1 MADNNQQS
9 TGDDNRSETQSL
21 VDQTELVMHNIINE
35 DDTVDTRKTDVDR
48 KVQVGI
54 LDDDESMKLS
64 SNSIIA
70 HVATIKDVEEFI
82 YSDNVK
88 ISGTPNGVT
97 LPMPNSPDMTLFDRF
112 NKTKLS
118 AHIPSRLVPDVQTF
132 KTLGVSVRAE
142 ALLLDESNR
151 LMFDN
156 GLAFLDD
163 SYVYPVMYN
172 LHLMENPLIEVRGR
186 TSLAMF
192 PSNVNPNIINKINTT
207 YDPSAARAWQNAYR
221 LKNEEDAMWIVR
233 NRAKSAAVGD
243 NHTLILFKAL
253 CYYFDALNMSLEGVV
268 PARGIQRLQAYHFN
282 VVRDTNWIAQISDG
296 SREVINC
303 IGMPA
308 EYVSFWTYCCTPKAE
323 VFSAMTGVDGQEF
336 RSIYSMLNVK
346 TKTKMATV
354 SDLSFETIRTS
365 PSWFG
370 RPHTILSFIDM
381 YVSKFGLGH
390 QLNVAYQIAAALPV
404 LAKFK
409 APIAIPEPLHS
420 ADWFEGQIDAPKTDS
435 PIPHLLATSSTSA
448 ILAQCVVSLSVDH
461 ALYTL
466 TSAVVAGRASPNVLA
481 ADKHIWTK
489 FWVSVGNRIGAIPK
503 LVLNKLLS
511 APDYLIEYIGWSNA
525 FLNIFSFLPPLTQD
539 SFQVPFNIQG
549 ALLIASPYVVNT
561 ILPTKGYF
569 EFKSLVIGNY
579 WLVDYIKYCEAK
591 RLGFTSVEPIKA
603 GLVQTH
609 ANAPPGITRP
619 NELRVPLSDVMIR
632 RVAEFSSTKIFVSTR
647 LYIDELEDFIDS
659 VDPLDSRMQYEDW
672 NLQGVST
679 PSLSAA
685 RGGRSTVVEIPKP
698 QPTETV
704 STEAVDK
711 ATSIL
716 NNVLTVHVKNLIRKE
731 NESTEKVVALLS
743 LDSDVALTK
752 TDSTRAITNIRC
764 GSPQYDPPSDGN
776 CGWLC
781 IQKVMESDGNR
792 WTLSQIQRFVNQ
804 GKLKIKVGLD
814 TINFYQMCWI
824 VRLLQVK
831 AVVSSVTSETMYIFT
846 YTRDYIEDAAT
857 LHMEDG
863 HWRIYGGKL
872 LSKPAIP
879 SRGNG
884 LDLSKDNIVESKPK
898 NVPYTHWPLPAR
910 VQRFRECLGRY
921 NVGVIKYDD
930 LVVEHTKCFPRAE
943 VPRFISQIKEREI
956 ERRERGQ
963 DHIPK
968 EDWAS
973 IFSTTEAM
981 FKLNKTGIFNKDFF
995 NKGNVQYREMA
1006 TSNKNNL
1013 TVHEMYKILLADRKL
1028 CISGTRRMYVN
1039 NLVLLWL
1046 WQHLGQASEFVAS
1059 VALWLYTLT
1068 LSKMGWKALLTTKFY
1083 EWSEDNWL
1091 VESKKL
1097 HDDWRKHGV
1106 RLGTDEDW
1114 SQLLYMQAL
1123 YGRGGV
1129 QVDWQTEFS
1138 NKATPPDDIIQFTG
1152 REYSADL
1159 ARETIKE
1166 AIYEVLATAVEGYTP
1181 KTFDMF
1187 MDEAYEW
1194 LVSGSSAGIPSVLKF
1209 SEMREYL
1216 IKELGLYPRPTKR
1229 SVMEAISREKVLS
1242 ILETD
1247 PKVVSKAHMK
1257 LNETGGKARAIYGV
1271 TIWHYIYS
1279 NWLMAPL
1286 EKHIRHPYIDI
1297 NIPNAKFVEQLL
1309 ERSVLAKQQAV
1320 FSSYDYPDFNS
1331 MHTHQAMEQIYQVAE
1346 NLTMPKFER
1355 LYGRGDSYKIA
1366 RKTFNWLQ
1374 RSTYKQVVLHPETG
1388 MTIATVG
1395 GLYSGNRDT
1404 TLINTLL
1411 NVAYSKIVDRS
1422 LLAAGVNPEVE
1433 IRRCHGDDIIT
1444 VHSTYESAQA
1454 WNEMA
1459 EKCNLKGQESK
1470 LLTERS
1476 YHEYLRVLGTKKGS
1490 LRGCLARTCATFI
1503 NGNWET
1509 DREIGFDAKFNEIY
1523 TNLNVLER
1531 RGARADKCHL
1541 IWKYAF
1547 ARAAHRFRWS
1557 ATLTQKMWDKTC
1569 GAKPTLAVQQ
1579 ERAELPGDKFDYSG
1593 LPDHVTGPYLNKLE
1607 KSLPDWAKLKSQA
1620 RRRLKRKL
1628 QQATYGTELPVS
1640 YQQTQAG
1647 DMELKTRT
1655 FTDMAVRPKPI
1666 DMAATAKRAASIA
1679 TDIRAKQRIKAYH
1692 LLLQEV
1698 KLESGFSSVDLISY
1712 LTGIESQTVRTVLE
1726 TNVQTD
1732 SAKMQLPKPRLASEP
1747 QALLNQFI
1755 WAERAL
1761 DSVKNNDTIPDDI
1774 IYLDSEYSECLASEM
1789 FKY

>member
-21 VDQTELVMHNIINE
+21 VDQTELVMHNVIN
-35 DDTVDTRKTDVDR
+35 DDDVVDTSNAKQSG
-48 KVQVGI
+48 KAQFGI
-54 LDDDESMKLS
+54 LEDGESMRLS

-70 HVATIKDVEEFI
+70 NVATIKDVEEFI

-88 ISGTPNGVT
+88 LSGTPNGVT
-97 LPMPNSPDMTLFDRF
+97 LPMPTSPDMTLFDRF

-118 AHIPSRLVPDVQTF
+118 AHIPSRLIPDVQSF
-132 KTLGVSVRAE
+132 KTLGVSVKAE
-142 ALLLDESNR
+142 ALLLDENNK
-151 LMFDN
+151 LMFDG
-156 GLAFLDD
+156 GLGFLDD
-163 SYVYPVMYN
+163 SHVYPVMYN
-172 LHLMENPLIEVRGR
+172 CHLMDNPLIEVRGR

-192 PSNVNPNIINKINTT
+192 PSNVNPNIINKINAT

-233 NRAKSAAVGD
+233 NRSKSAAVGD

-253 CYYFDALNMSLEGVV
+253 CYYFDSLYMCLEGVV

-323 VFSAMTGVDGQEF
+323 VFSALTGNDGQEF
-336 RSIYSMLNVK
+336 RSVYSMLNVK
-346 TKTKMATV
+346 TKTKIATV

-381 YVSKFGLGH
+381 YVAKFGLGH
-390 QLNVAYQIAAALPV
+390 QLNVAYQIAAALPT

-466 TSAVVAGRASPNVLA
+466 TSAVVAGRTTPNVLP
-481 ADKHIWTK
+481 ADKQIWTK
-489 FWVSVGNRIGAIPK
+489 FWVSVGNRIGAVPK
-503 LVLNKLLS
+503 LVINKLLS
-511 APDYLIEYIGWSNA
+511 APDYLVEYIGWSNA

-561 ILPTKGYF
+561 VLPYKGYF
-569 EFKSLVIGNY
+569 EFKALVIGHY
-579 WLVDYIKYCEAK
+579 WLVDYIKYSEAK
-591 RLGFTSVEPIKA
+591 RLGFTSIETIKA
-603 GLVQTH
+603 SLGQTH
-609 ANAPPGITRP
+609 ANSPPGISRP
-619 NELRVPLSDVMIR
+619 NELRVPLSDVMVR

-647 LYIDELEDFIDS
+647 LYIDELEDYVDS
-659 VDPLDSRMQYEDW
+659 IDPLDSRVQYEDW

-679 PSLSAA
+679 PSLSAV
-685 RGGRSTVVEIPKP
+685 RGGRSTIVEVPAAV
-698 QPTETV
+698 PTETV
-704 STEAVDK
+704 SSESVKK
-711 ATSIL
+711 ATNIL
-716 NNVLTVHVKNLIRKE
+716 DKVMAKHIKNLTIKE
-731 NESTEKVVALLS
+731 NQNTSKIKTMLA
-743 LDSDVALTK
+743 LDSNAIIMEVKSVGALVVRHSK
-752 TDSTRAITNIRC
+752 AGC
-764 GSPQYDPPSDGN
+764 YDPPSDGN

-781 IQKVMESDGNR
+781 LQKVLELENKT
-792 WTLSQIQRFVNQ
+792 WTLAQIQRVVNQ
-804 GKLKIKVGLD
+804 GRVKVKVGLD

-824 VRLLQVK
+824 VKLLQIDAIVSADMCGVTNVFTYTENYSPETVFIDMVEGHWLVRSNK
-831 AVVSSVTSETMYIFT
+831 MSYKEAPLRKVYQCGIKVPAKHVSSV
-846 YTRDYIEDAAT
+846 
-857 LHMEDG
+857 G
-863 HWRIYGGKL
+863 
-872 LSKPAIP
+872 
-879 SRGNG
+879 RG
-884 LDLSKDNIVESKPK
+884 
-898 NVPYTHWPLPAR
+898 PYNHWPLPVR
-910 VQRFRECLGRY
+910 VQRFREYLSRY
-921 NVGVIKYDD
+921 NAGVVKYDD
-930 LVVEHTKCFPRAE
+930 LVEEHSRCFPKAE
-943 VPRFISQIKEREI
+943 VPRYMAQIKENEMKVMQGHGIATESWESIFKVVNQRF
-956 ERRERGQ
+956 
-963 DHIPK
+963 K
-968 EDWAS
+968 EAKAS
-973 IFSTTEAM
+973 IF
-981 FKLNKTGIFNKDFF
+981 NKEFF
-995 NKGNVQYREMA
+995 DKSKIQFREKS

-1013 TVHEMYKILLADRKL
+1013 TIHEMYKIVISDRKYCGANTSRL
-1028 CISGTRRMYVN
+1028 YVN
-1039 NLVLLWL
+1039 NLTLQWL
-1046 WQHLGQASEFVAS
+1046 WDHKIQASEFVAS

-1068 LSKMGWKALLTTKFY
+1068 LSKLGWRALLGTRFM
-1083 EWSEDNWL
+1083 EWTEDNWL
-1091 VESKKL
+1091 QNSKAV

-1106 RLGTDEDW
+1106 PFGTDDDW

-1129 QVDWQTEFS
+1129 EVDWTKEFG
-1138 NKATPPDDIIQFTG
+1138 NKATPPDDIVQFTG
-1152 REYSADL
+1152 REYSASL
-1159 ARETIKE
+1159 ARQTIKE
-1166 AIYEVLATAVEGYTP
+1166 AVYEVLATAIEGYTP

-1209 SEMREYL
+1209 SEMRDYL

-1297 NIPNAKFVEQLL
+1297 NIPNAKFVEQLM
-1309 ERSVLAKQQAV
+1309 ERSVFAKQQAV

-1331 MHTHQAMEQIYQVAE
+1331 MHTHQAMEEIYQVAE
-1346 NLTMPKFER
+1346 QLTMPKFER
-1355 LYGRGDSYKIA
+1355 LYGKFESYGIA
-1366 RKTFNWLQ
+1366 LKTFEWL
-1374 RSTYKQVVLHPETG
+1374 RKSTYKQVVLHPETG

-1433 IRRCHGDDIIT
+1433 MRRCHGDDIIT

-1490 LRGCLARTCATFI
+1490 LRGCLARTCATFV

-1509 DREIGFDAKFNEIY
+1509 DREIGFDAKFNELY

-1531 RGARADKCHL
+1531 RGAKPDKCHI

-1547 ARAAHRFRWS
+1547 ARASRRFKWS
-1557 ATLTQKMWDKTC
+1557 DQLTQRMWNKTC
-1569 GAKPTLAVQQ
+1569 GSVKQQ
-1579 ERAELPGDKFDYSG
+1579 EVSIKNKDLPGDKFDYAG

-1607 KSLPDWAKLKSQA
+1607 RSLPEWAKLKKQA
-1620 RRRLKRKL
+1620 RLRLKRKL
-1628 QQATYGTELPVS
+1628 QQATYGTELPVA
-1640 YQQTQAG
+1640 YQQTQLG
-1647 DMELKTRT
+1647 DMQLKVRT
-1655 FTDMAVRPKPI
+1655 FKEAQGKVRPV
-1666 DMAATAKRAASIA
+1666 DMAATAKRAANIA
-1679 TDIRAKQRIKAYH
+1679 TDLRARQRIKAYH

-1698 KLESGFSSVDLISY
+1698 KLESGFSAVDLISY

-1726 TNVQTD
+1726 TNIQTD
-1732 SAKMQLPKPRLASEP
+1732 NAKTQLPKPKLASEP

-1755 WAERAL
+1755 WAERAMA
-1761 DSVKNNDTIPDDI
+1761 SIKNDEIPSDI
-1774 IYLDSEYSECLASEM
+1774 IYLDSEYNECLASEM